1 MYRFLIYAEP
11 SRQNIIFKKDFKKIK
26 DIIDYTKNK
35 ITYNDTKK
43 MTLDKKRKNVTY
55 KSFLSVVKI

>member
-11 SRQNIIFKKDFKKIK
+11 SRQTIIFKKDFKKIK